1 MSYLEKVE
9 RPGNFTDDVQFNF
22 LVDQLFSKVDGT
34 LAENSDPFPNITE
47 KKRYLVGSFIKQWR
61 HIVGDDIYDAARLI
75 FANRDRRLYFVR
87 DVNLA
92 RIIVRIFRVPRNS
105 QDHDRLFNY
114 KKHYHDFKHLNRIG
128 RGRLRS
134 LPQII
139 AQVVSERRNPN
150 EEIKPTVTVK
160 DVNETLD
167 RLSAPD
173 ATSLDKQSEILLPF
187 FERLLVAEIRWFSAI
202 VLKHSTLGSAELL
215 FFEQWHPDATALYN
229 VCNDLAKVLWL
240 LREPSFRL
248 SEEDLFV
255 QVRYPFLPQLSHKLN
270 VSYDILCSRMKN
282 DFFIEEK
289 MDGDRMVMHMKANR
303 FKFYSRR
310 LRDYT
315 LLYGSNYQIGSLTKH
330 LRGAFDRR
338 VNSIVLDGEMVAWD
352 FKRHCILPF
361 GTLKEAAV
369 QEAVRQFTTTDV
381 FEEQCSHPLF
391 MIFDILHLN
400 GKDLCRYP
408 LHYRREILN
417 SVVHPIPHIFEILPV
432 LRCKNS
438 NDIKEAIKLII
449 SERSEGIMVKNVML
463 EYHVASRNNSWVKV
477 KPEYLEEFGE
487 NLDLVVIG
495 VIPGIKNSYM
505 CGLRDAD
512 NGSVYKSFCT
522 VANGFSDLEYDKIE
536 RLTTGKWHDYK
547 KEPPDPKML
556 QFGSKSPTKWISPAD
571 SVVLEIKARSIDTS
585 LTKTYSVGTT
595 LHNLYCRHIREDK
608 SADECI
614 TLNEYLEI
622 KFQHSKETEKS
633 QSVAENRKRFLKT
646 LSWEEDVRTLKK
658 IKPQSDLFSNLSFMV
673 LSDCLDMD
681 NGERVPILK
690 LCATLKEYGG
700 HITLNPMKK
709 PSERKLLILSEKM
722 TTKCELLF
730 GKGYD
735 LLKPNWIFEC
745 IYRGEIVSLEPCFL
759 LKTKDMELSSE
770 VSKRVDQYGD
780 SYVVHARGN
789 CDKYLQSLKFPGRL
803 SDEEFD
809 RALRMYT
816 TDFRRNEISVPVTLL
831 FAGIHF
837 YIYNTPTQ
845 EEWKIAS
852 LTRKISR
859 YFGVSTTDLNDC
871 SFVVVPSY
879 KQENFFYRRHLLS
892 NLKNIGQYLATRYV
906 EKGIKVPRIVNE
918 SFINESIRA
927 NELADPKDHII
938 H

>member
-1 MSYLEKVE
+1 M
-9 RPGNFTDDVQFNF
+9 PPQNFTEDVQFNF

-34 LAENSDPFPNITE
+34 LAENLDPFPNITE

-61 HIVGDDIYDAARLI
+61 LIVGDDIYDAARLI
-75 FANRDRRLYFVR
+75 FASRDRRLYFVR

-92 RIIVRIFRVPRNS
+92 RIIVRIFRIPQSS

-139 AQVVSERRNPN
+139 AQVASERRNPN

-160 DVNETLD
+160 EVNETLD

-173 ATSLDKQSEILLPF
+173 ATTLDRQSELLLHL

-215 FFEQWHPDATALYN
+215 FFEQWHPDAAALYN

-240 LREPSFRL
+240 LRDPSVRL
-248 SEEDLFV
+248 SDKDLFV
-255 QVRYPFLPQLSHKLN
+255 QVMYPFLPQLSHKLN
-270 VSYDILCSRMKN
+270 VTYDILCSKMKN

-289 MDGDRMVMHMKANR
+289 MDGDRMVMHMKDNR

-330 LRGAFDRR
+330 LRGAFDSR
-338 VNSIVLDGEMVAWD
+338 VNSVVLDGEMVAWD
-352 FKRHCILPF
+352 FKRECILPF

-400 GKDLCRYP
+400 GKDLCHYP
-408 LHYRREILN
+408 LYYRRVILN
-417 SVVHPIPHIFEILPV
+417 NVINPIPHIFEILPV
-432 LRCKNS
+432 FRCKNS
-438 NDIKEAIKLII
+438 NDIKEAIKFII
-449 SERSEGIMVKNVML
+449 SERSEGIMVKNVVL
-463 EYHVASRNNSWVKV
+463 KYHVASRNNSWVKV

-505 CGLRDAD
+505 CGLRDTD

-522 VANGFSDLEYDKIE
+522 VANGFSDSEFDKIE

-547 KEPPDPKML
+547 KEQPDPEML
-556 QFGSKSPTKWISPAD
+556 QFGSKSPTKWINPSD
-571 SVVLEIKARSIDTS
+571 SVVLEIKARSIDTNP
-585 LTKTYSVGTT
+585 TKTYSVGTT
-595 LHNLYCRHIREDK
+595 LHNLYCRCIREDK

-622 KFQHSKETEKS
+622 KFRYSKETDKS
-633 QSVAENRKRFLKT
+633 QSVVENRKRFLKT
-646 LSWEEDVRTLKK
+646 LSWEEDIPMLKK
-658 IKPQSDLFSNLSFMV
+658 IKPQSNLLLNFAFVV
-673 LSDCLDMD
+673 LSDSLNRDS
-681 NGERVPILK
+681 GERISILK
-690 LCATLKEYGG
+690 LCATLRKYGG

-709 PSERKLLILSEKM
+709 PCERKLVILSEKM

-735 LLKPNWIFEC
+735 ILKPNWVFEC
-745 IYRGEIVSLEPCFL
+745 IYRGEIVPLESCFL
-759 LKTKDMELSSE
+759 LKTKNMDLLAEA
-770 VSKRVDQYGD
+770 SKRVDKYGD

-789 CDKYLQSLKFPGRL
+789 CDKYLLSLKFPNRL
-803 SDEEFD
+803 SDNEFD
-809 RALRMYT
+809 RALETYIT
-816 TDFRRNEISVPVTLL
+816 EFNRNEIPLPTTLL
-831 FAGIHF
+831 FAGIRF
-837 YIYNTPTQ
+837 YIQNTAGQ
-845 EEWKIAS
+845 EEWKIDS
-852 LTRKISR
+852 LKRKITR
-859 YFGVSTTDLNDC
+859 YFGLFTTDLNDC
-871 SFVVVPSY
+871 SFIVVPSCT
-879 KQENFFYRRHLLS
+879 QENSFYRGQLL
-892 NLKNIGQYLATRYV
+892 NELKYVGQYLATRYV
-906 EKGIKVPRIVNE
+906 EKCIKVPRIVNE
-918 SFINESIRA
+918 SFIDESIRA
-927 NELADPKDHII
+927 DKLADPKDHVIL
-938 H
+938 